1 MKHLSIVGKLNIF
14 LLKNEFEKL
23 KNEDVIITQ
32 KQIEHIQF
40 GNHSSDFEYFEKY
53 SYEVISNPDM
63 ILRDLNHKDTI
74 MTVKKIENTN
84 LNIIIALSITDEKNI
99 YQNSVIT
106 SYRIRDKNLRK
117 LEIKHKLIY
126 KKQ

>member
-14 LLKNEFEKL
+14 LLKNEFEKF

-40 GNHSSDFEYFEKY
+40 GNHSSDFEYVEKY
-53 SYEVISNPDM
+53 SNEVISNPDM

-74 MTVKKIENTN
+74 MTIKKIENTN

-106 SYRIRDKNLRK
+106 AYRIRDKNLRK
-117 LEIKHKLIY
+117 FEIKHKLIY

>member
-1 MKHLSIVGKLNIF
+1 
-14 LLKNEFEKL
+14 
-23 KNEDVIITQ
+23 
-32 KQIEHIQF
+32 
-40 GNHSSDFEYFEKY
+40 
-53 SYEVISNPDM
+53 M

-84 LNIIIALSITDEKNI
+84 LNIIIALSIADEKNI

-106 SYRIRDKNLRK
+106 AYRIRDKNLRK

>member
-1 MKHLSIVGKLNIF
+1 MKHLSIVGKLHIF
-14 LLKNEFEKL
+14 LLKTEFEKF

-40 GNHSSDFEYFEKY
+40 GNHSSDFEYCEKY
-53 SYEVISNPDM
+53 STEVISNPDM

-84 LNIIIALSITDEKNI
+84 LNIIIALSIADEKNI

-106 SYRIRDKNLRK
+106 AYRIRDKNLRK

>member
-1 MKHLSIVGKLNIF
+1 
-14 LLKNEFEKL
+14 
-23 KNEDVIITQ
+23 
-32 KQIEHIQF
+32 
-40 GNHSSDFEYFEKY
+40 
-53 SYEVISNPDM
+53 
-63 ILRDLNHKDTI
+63 

-106 SYRIRDKNLRK
+106 AYRIRDKNLRK

>member
-40 GNHSSDFEYFEKY
+40 GNHSSDFKYFEKY
-53 SYEVISNPDM
+53 SNEVISNPDI
-63 ILRDLNHKDTI
+63 ILRDLSHKDTI
-74 MTVKKIENTN
+74 MTIKKIENTIAKAIKTAPM
-84 LNIIIALSITDEKNI
+84 IINKCIHFLSD
-99 YQNSVIT
+99 
-106 SYRIRDKNLRK
+106 
-117 LEIKHKLIY
+117 
-126 KKQ
+126 

>member
-14 LLKNEFEKL
+14 LLKNEFEKS

-53 SYEVISNPDM
+53 SNEVISNPDM

-84 LNIIIALSITDEKNI
+84 LNIIIALSLSDENNI

>member
-40 GNHSSDFEYFEKY
+40 GNHSSDCEYFEKY

>member
-40 GNHSSDFEYFEKY
+40 GNHSSDFKYFEKY
-53 SYEVISNPDM
+53 SNEVISNPDI
-63 ILRDLNHKDTI
+63 ILRDLNHRDTI
-74 MTVKKIENTN
+74 MTIKKIENTN
-84 LNIIIALSITDEKNI
+84 LNVIIALSIADENNI

-117 LEIKHKLIY
+117 LEIKHQLIY